1 MCKVSHH
8 HLPLRRFICK
18 PNVQRSHDFAVVFGN
33 GNKMPQNVTYAL
45 CSVDVGQTR
54 EVGMGGQRSL
64 QFLDQQKQVRFF
76 NAQSRFEIVVLDG
89 VLGPPLLGCHT

>member
-1 MCKVSHH
+1 MLRVSHHH

-45 CSVDVGQTR
+45 CSVDVGQTI
-54 EVGMGGQRSL
+54 EGPGGCVALILDKHSLKDSNDDITKSNITFSGMR
-64 QFLDQQKQVRFF
+64 
-76 NAQSRFEIVVLDG
+76 VLPI
-89 VLGPPLLGCHT
+89 GPHLKE